1 MTPLAPPAHRVW
13 TILDLLGEATSFLQ
27 ARGVESARV
36 NAEVLLGH
44 VLGLARVELYTRFDR
59 TVEAEPLAAFRELVR
74 GRLAHVPLQYLTGA
88 AEFYSRRFAV
98 RPGVFIPRPET
109 ELLVERALEAL
120 RGARCGDAARL
131 VDVGVGSGAV
141 LVTLLAERPGATGVG
156 VDASPAALAAAREN
170 AERHGVGDRADL
182 RAGSVFDPLDPTE
195 IGSFDLVVANPPYLS
210 ATQLDTLAPEVRDHE
225 PRAALVAGGD
235 GLDALRALVAG
246 AGVWLRPGGALAL
259 EIGETQ
265 GTAVLALAAAAGYAD
280 PILSRDHAGK
290 ERIVVARRSEA

>member
-1 MTPLAPPAHRVW
+1 VAPPANRDW

-27 ARGVESARV
+27 GRGVESPRV

-44 VLGLARVELYTRFDR
+44 VLGLPRVELYTRFDR
-59 TVEAEPLAAFRELVR
+59 AVASEPLAAFRELVR
-74 GRLAHVPLQYLTGA
+74 GRLAHVPLQYLTGS

-120 RGARCGDAARL
+120 AGAVNGGGAVRF

-141 LVTLLAERPGATGVG
+141 LVSLLAEIPGASGVG
-156 VDASPAALAAAREN
+156 VDPSPDALASAREN
-170 AERHGVGDRADL
+170 ADRHGVGDRADL
-182 RAGSVFDPLDPTE
+182 RAGSFFDALAAGE
-195 IGSFDLVVANPPYLS
+195 EGSFDLVVANPPYLS
-210 ATQLDTLAPEVRDHE
+210 EAEFDALAPEVRDHE

-235 GLDALRALVAG
+235 GLDALRAIAAG
-246 AGVWLRPGGALAL
+246 ARRWLRPRGALAL

-265 GTAVLALAAAAGYAD
+265 GSAVLALVAAAGGYAE
-280 PILSRDHAGK
+280 PALSRDHAGK
-290 ERIVVARRSEA
+290 ERIVVARRVEA